1 MDIGS
6 VGSSSEEG
14 CTAGWRPVHVDRS
27 ERSLWHVQGSA
38 SSGPEISRYVKRY
51 ATADPWERELRA
63 LQQMPD
69 GLAPRVLE
77 YRRDP
82 PTLVLEELP
91 GVRLDDPAAGDPAV
105 WMHVVL
111 ETVVASVG
119 LPGPWPDDPPPQLS
133 TLQAEVAAALA
144 SRVPA
149 STQALHRALQD
160 PLRVPCH
167 GDATPPNVLVDP
179 GQPRAWLLDY
189 EFYGPGD
196 PLHDLA
202 ALCLTPSLGLPATMR
217 LEFLR
222 QGRLMME
229 TKTEMLLADRMSGA
243 IAIWAVQCA
252 AWHRRHRPVT
262 DGFEEA
268 VLSNAALG
276 IEAVGGGEV

>member
-1 MDIGS
+1 MDLGS
-6 VGSSSEEG
+6 VDSLSEEG
-14 CTAGWRPVHVDRS
+14 CAAGWRSIHVDRS
-27 ERSLWHVQGSA
+27 GRSLWHVQRTG
-38 SSGPEISRYVKRY
+38 SSGTEVSRYVKRY
-51 ATADPWERELRA
+51 ATADPCERELRA

-77 YRRDP
+77 HRLDP

-91 GVRLDDPAAGDPAV
+91 GVRLDDPAAGDPTV

-119 LPGPWPDDPPPQLS
+119 LPGPWPDDPPPQLNEV
-133 TLQAEVAAALA
+133 QADLAAALA
-144 SRVPA
+144 CRVPA
-149 STQALHRALQD
+149 NTEALHRALQN

-202 ALCLTPSLGLPATMR
+202 ALCLTPSVGLPETTR
-217 LEFLR
+217 LELLR
-222 QGRLMME
+222 KGRLMME
-229 TKTEMLLADRMSGA
+229 EKTEIPLADRMAGA
-243 IAIWAVQCA
+243 ISLWAVQCA
-252 AWHRRHRPVT
+252 AWYRHYLPAT
-262 DGFEEA
+262 NGFEQA
-268 VLSNAALG
+268 VLSNATLG
-276 IEAVGGGEV
+276 IESSERGEL